1 MSVQLPGAK
10 PLPRGKADPQLSCA
24 ARDQLYL
31 AVRLAI
37 SEYLSRG
44 RDPLPLLLDDVFATS
59 DDERARSGMRALIE
73 GFEGHQIILT
83 TCHRQ
88 RYERLAELDP
98 ELYSRRVQFLD
109 TRSSI
114 AR

>member
-1 MSVQLPGAK
+1 
-10 PLPRGKADPQLSCA
+10 
-24 ARDQLYL
+24 
-31 AVRLAI
+31 
-37 SEYLSRG
+37 
-44 RDPLPLLLDDVFATS
+44 
-59 DDERARSGMRALIE
+59 MRALIE

-109 TRSSI
+109 TRSTI